1 MASNAVKKSSSTI
14 PTSSISNSR
23 DTIDSIVQRQ
33 SNELIIAFCGPIG
46 AGIKSVRLAFEKN
59 LVDFGYKVEHI
70 HISALMDEI
79 DKQKLRTTDAY
90 DRYIKRQDQGNRLRK
105 KYSSQILA
113 EAAIYEM
120 AKIKQKA
127 KPPAQEEARF
137 NGKYAYLIDQL
148 KNPAE
153 VELLRLVYQHNFY
166 LVGVVRN
173 ETERKRNLR
182 DEDITPQHIDDLI
195 HRDRKS
201 GGNSGQQVEKT
212 ILDADFFIRNNQS
225 HSTQL
230 NTKVERFLG
239 LIHGRNGLTPSLHE
253 KGMFNAFSASLQ
265 SACLSRQVG
274 AAIAD
279 KNGNIL
285 STGRN
290 DVPRPGGG
298 LYTFEDENR
307 DYRCIHKGG
316 KCYNDIHKLKIKDKI
331 EAQIRLKMD
340 TINNGSGESD
350 ESSAKTL
357 YGSFTDNFIKAL
369 TDDIYNNSPIRSLI
383 EYSRAIHAEMDAITT
398 LARTGEASTL
408 NKVMYTT
415 TYPCHNCARHI
426 VAAGINK
433 VYYIE
438 PYEKS
443 LALDLHDDSISD
455 VNISDGLKVNF
466 IQFEGISPRRY
477 TKFFFSTADRKD
489 NSGNALKFTTKYNNH
504 VDIQF
509 LDSYQEIEDKV
520 SQAYIGK
527 VFPEIG

>member
-1 MASNAVKKSSSTI
+1 MAGNAVKKAISVT
-14 PTSSISNSR
+14 PTSTTSDSR

-59 LVDFGYKVEHI
+59 LRDLGYQVEHI

-79 DKQKLRTTDAY
+79 DRQQLRNTNAY
-90 DRYIKRQDQGNRLRK
+90 DRYIKRQQQGNHLRERF
-105 KYSSQILA
+105 SSQILA
-113 EAAIYEM
+113 EAAICKM
-120 AKIKQKA
+120 AKIKQLA
-127 KPPAQEEARF
+127 KPPTQEEARF
-137 NGKYAYLIDQL
+137 KGKYVYLIDQL

-173 ETERKRNLR
+173 ESERKRNLR
-182 DEDITPQHIDDLI
+182 DEDITPQQIDDLI

-225 HSTQL
+225 HAAQL

-239 LIHGRNGLTPSLHE
+239 LIHGRNGLTPTLHE

-279 KNGNIL
+279 ENGNIL

-290 DVPRPGGG
+290 DVPRAGGG
-298 LYTFEDENR
+298 LYTFEDENK

-316 KCYNDIHKLKIKDKI
+316 KCYNDLHKIKIKDKI
-331 EAQIRLKMD
+331 EEQIRIK
-340 TINNGSGESD
+340 INSISNKNHCGNENPVNNFY
-350 ESSAKTL
+350 K
-357 YGSFTDNFIKAL
+357 SFTDDFIKSL
-369 TDDIYNNSPIRSLI
+369 TDDIYNNSPVKSLI

-398 LARTGEASTL
+398 LARTGEAATL
-408 NKVMYTT
+408 NKIMYTT

-455 VNISDGLKVNF
+455 INISDVTKVNF

-489 NSGNALKFTTKYNNH
+489 NQGSALKFTTKYNNH

-520 SQAYIGK
+520 TQAYLEK
-527 VFPEIG
+527 VSPGIS